1 MAPRYAIAEQAFA
14 LGSEDRAPI
23 PIMVKK
29 KRRKQIKITIRPPK
43 RRGIPIPASKRMR
56 DRKKELSRRVC
67 RKKVDR
73 PKKEE

>member
-1 MAPRYAIAEQAFA
+1 
-14 LGSEDRAPI
+14 
-23 PIMVKK
+23 MVKK

-43 RRGIPIPASKRMR
+43 RRGVPIPASKRMR